1 MMCLFAVVNIGLGI
15 YLIEQTQASY
25 SGLRALYVYIVFL
38 IVTVLLQVTMF
49 IWYTYKAKTAPEE
62 GSTVGD
68 MKLPRIVF
76 PHCSFSE

>member
-62 GSTVGD
+62 GSTIITE
-68 MKLPRIVF
+68 KNSNLIN
-76 PHCSFSE
+76 